1 LAQGTGALHVSGP
14 ASRLLGTTSM
24 QLVLLAVGALGGF
37 PAALPPGTPVSR
49 RVEHVAEQVY
59 DQALADFRL
68 HAENRKLAAQAA
80 ALEARLA
87 ALRAPPGAPAPAAPA
102 PGPAGNG
109 TNATHALVSR
119 STRQPLQ
126 PALRATAQRVAR
138 AAAPQLAAIVKATVV
153 TALDD
158 AAAAAA
164 RIVLA
169 HACDSAVSSA
179 VFTAH
184 QVVTE
189 TLGEGHADEIAEKV
203 RVGVRNECLD
213 ESQVMAES
221 AVTYAAGEVRTELPK
236 IVQAAATAAA
246 AASATEIALEYEANM
261 TAADKAALANTSL
274 GQPLNGS
281 NASVFT
287 TTPPPPVVNITPNAT
302 AVPNITNASAPEPS
316 AATPEPL
323 ELAPPPWMPAVNV
336 TIGNRTVEGNTTE
349 PPAPTEPP
357 PPPRVQQAMWNAVEM
372 AKEAAAE
379 QVQHLVPAKKA
390 GWQQHFAEEMQRLAL
405 ASTR

>member
-213 ESQVMAES
+213 ESQVMAEG
-221 AVTYAAGEVRTELPK
+221 AVAYAAKDVRTEFPQ
-236 IVQAAATAAA
+236 IVEQAATAAA
-246 AASATEIALEYEANM
+246 SGAATEIALEYEANM
-261 TAADKAALANTSL
+261 TAEEKAALANTTL
-274 GQPLNGS
+274 GQPLA
-281 NASVFT
+281 NAT
-287 TTPPPPVVNITPNAT
+287 NATPTTPAPPAVNITPNAT

-323 ELAPPPWMPAVNV
+323 ELAPPPPLPSVNV
-336 TIGNRTVEGNTTE
+336 SIGNRTVEGATAE
-349 PPAPTEPP
+349 PAAPTEPP

-372 AKEAAAE
+372 AKQSAAE
-379 QVQHLVPAKKA
+379 QVKHLVPAKKA